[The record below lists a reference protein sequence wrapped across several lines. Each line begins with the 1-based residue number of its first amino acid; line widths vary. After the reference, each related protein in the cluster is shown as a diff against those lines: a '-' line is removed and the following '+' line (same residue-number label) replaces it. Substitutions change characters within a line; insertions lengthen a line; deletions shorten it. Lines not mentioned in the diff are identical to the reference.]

1 MQMFM
6 SMYAG
11 KSVCEW
17 LRMGIR
23 MGIGALSARWW
34 GSERSRS
41 LSCSPPW
48 NMQMIIWCIIHWR
61 NVLQASS
68 RSSPLSF
75 NWLRW
80 DCVKKKKGM
89 IGPIRLL
96 AAYFSIPHPFI
107 FFLLKPIAELSPSC
121 QPKPPTGFSQRQELI
136 KARPPLPTRTTQGGR
151 ELTRPVQYSSR

>member
-96 AAYFSIPHPFI
+96 AAYFSIRIPSSSSSWNQLRSCRLRVNPNRRRDFHSGKNWSRRD
-107 FFLLKPIAELSPSC
+107 LLCRHA
-121 QPKPPTGFSQRQELI
+121 QR
-136 KARPPLPTRTTQGGR
+136 KAD
-151 ELTRPVQYSSR
+151 EN

>member
-80 DCVKKKKGM
+80 DCVKKKKRNDRTH
-89 IGPIRLL
+89 PSSCCLFLHSASLHLL
-96 AAYFSIPHPFI
+96 PLETNCGAVAFVSTQTADGIFTAARIDQGATSFADTHN
-107 FFLLKPIAELSPSC
+107 
-121 QPKPPTGFSQRQELI
+121 
-136 KARPPLPTRTTQGGR
+136 ARRTRTNK
-151 ELTRPVQYSSR
+151 TRTVQL